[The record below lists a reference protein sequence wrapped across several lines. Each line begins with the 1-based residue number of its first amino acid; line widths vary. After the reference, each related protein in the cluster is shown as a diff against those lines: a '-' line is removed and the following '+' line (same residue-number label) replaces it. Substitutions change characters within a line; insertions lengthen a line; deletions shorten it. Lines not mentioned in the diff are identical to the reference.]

1 MRKLSLSEQKEISE
15 VRMAGLSRAGILPSL
30 LAAGSVYSE
39 GDPGITGL
47 QIGTQVLRE
56 GEHCLSHKASGGQSL
71 RERPLG
77 SWKGLCGQCVGA
89 ACSGT

>member
-1 MRKLSLSEQKEISE
+1 MSRRKFPKAAWLVHSS
-15 VRMAGLSRAGILPSL
+15 AGIRSGLP
-30 LAAGSVYSE
+30 APGSVYSE

-56 GEHCLSHKASGGQSL
+56 GEHCLSHKASGGAEL
-71 RERPLG
+71 EGEALG

-89 ACSGT
+89 ACSGM